1 MNETASLGMGDETE
15 SGAPRLSGVDL
26 DKLFIDPTR

>member
-1 MNETASLGMGDETE
+1 MGDETE
-15 SGAPRLSGVDL
+15 SGAPRLSRVDL